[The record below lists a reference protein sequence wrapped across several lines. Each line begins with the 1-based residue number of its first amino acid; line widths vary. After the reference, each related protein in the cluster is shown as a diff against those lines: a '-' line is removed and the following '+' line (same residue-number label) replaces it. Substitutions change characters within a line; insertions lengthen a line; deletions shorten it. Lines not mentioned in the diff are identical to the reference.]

1 MVSRGLPTFLALLLA
16 ARAASPRAEDAGVA
30 ATVRRV
36 EAVAARGPFAPT
48 WASLEKF
55 QAPPWYRDAKFG
67 IFIHW
72 GVYSVPA
79 FGNEW
84 YPRNMYKQDDA
95 VFRHHV
101 EAWGP
106 QSRFGY
112 KDFIPLFRAE
122 KFDARG
128 WAALFKAAGAR
139 YVVPVAEHHDGF
151 PMYDYPFTDW
161 SAAKRGPRRDVI
173 GELARAVRA
182 EGLVFGASSHR
193 AEHWWFFDQGTKFDS
208 DVRDA
213 RFTSLY
219 GPAVDRESS
228 EKQVTPPNREF
239 LDDWLARTAELVDR
253 YHPQLVWFD
262 WWIAQPAFHP
272 YLQKF
277 AAFYYNRGAEWSQGV
292 AINYKKHGGESF
304 PDTAGVLDIERGQL
318 AAIRPLLWQTDTS
331 VSKNSWGY
339 VADQHYKTVD
349 SIVDDLVDIV
359 SKNGCLLLNIGP
371 RPDGTIAEPE
381 QEMLRSIGGWL
392 AVNGEAI
399 YATRPWVVFGEGP
412 TAVVEG
418 PFADEKRKP
427 FTPEDVRFTTR
438 DGALYAIVLA
448 WPDDRRVTVRSLAR
462 GSPHLRGE
470 VRRVELLGAAAPL
483 KWTRDE
489 AGLHVELPAARPSD
503 YALVLRVQETD
514 QERRATT
521 TCAPPRSGERRG
533 AFPSSREAG
542 STPASAFDE
551 VRCGAK
557 LARIRGL

>member
-1 MVSRGLPTFLALLLA
+1 MVSRGLPTLLALILA
-16 ARAASPRAEDAGVA
+16 AGAASSRAEDAGVA

-48 WASLEKF
+48 WASLAKF

-101 EAWGP
+101 ETWGP
-106 QSRFGY
+106 PSRFGY

-122 KFDARG
+122 KFDARS

-151 PMYDYPFTDW
+151 PMYDYPFTEW

-182 EGLVFGASSHR
+182 EGMVFGASSHR
-193 AEHWWFFDQGTKFDS
+193 AEHWWFYDQGTKFDS
-208 DVRDA
+208 DVRDP
-213 RFTSLY
+213 RFASFY
-219 GPAVDRESS
+219 GPAVDREGS
-228 EKQVTPPNREF
+228 EKQATPPNREF

-277 AAFYYNRGAEWSQGV
+277 AAFYYNRGAEWGQGV

-381 QEMLRSIGGWL
+381 QEMLRSIGRWL

-418 PFADEKRKP
+418 PFADEKRQP

-438 DGALYAIVLA
+438 DGALYAVVLA
-448 WPDDRRVTVRSLAR
+448 WPEGGRVTVRSLAR

-470 VRRVELLGAAAPL
+470 VRSVELLGATAPL
-483 KWTRDE
+483 KWSRDE

-503 YALVLRVQETD
+503 YALVLRVQKTD
-514 QERRATT
+514 QERRANDHGR
-521 TCAPPRSGERRG
+521 AP
-533 AFPSSREAG
+533 AFGR
-542 STPASAFDE
+542 
-551 VRCGAK
+551 AK
-557 LARIRGL
+557 PARIRGL